1 LGIELH
7 VESYAF
13 SLDGGNELHGAS
25 SSGILTSSPS
35 FDAT

>member
-13 SLDGGNELHGAS
+13 SLDGGNELHGV
-25 SSGILTSSPS
+25 TPS
-35 FDAT
+35 QG